1 MSWLMISRNSRPYKA
16 GRQLGDA
23 LSETGNIL
31 YLLDNREQ
39 YLFGLKERL
48 DEELQKVRLFR
59 SQRQQRRNK

>member
-31 YLLDNREQ
+31 YLLDNREE
-39 YLFGLKERL
+39 YLLGLKERL
-48 DEELQKVRLFR
+48 DEELLKVGSFR
-59 SQRQQRRNK
+59 SQKQQRRDK